1 MGDSIIN
8 KVDHGMSTTDKNR
21 GCSRKGRKCHGLWH
35 RRGCSCAR
43 GKEQCREEGNVG
55 HRWQVKEVG
64 QEEARIEQILLSGI
78 LPVMVGKGIGT
89 VGGWRSTHQY
99 RSFSMEEGVG
109 FVDMWLHF
117 VWSYDIL

>member
-43 GKEQCREEGNVG
+43 GNEQCREEGNVG

-78 LPVMVGKGIGT
+78 LPVMVGKGQEHRNCRRMAINT
-89 VGGWRSTHQY
+89 PVQEFQYGGGSRLRRYVVTLCV
-99 RSFSMEEGVG
+99 E
-109 FVDMWLHF
+109 L
-117 VWSYDIL
+117 